1 MDLDDECD
9 QLEAAFDRARHQ
21 ALDFIKDHNAML
33 PTECPR
39 CREESH
45 IPGLRCANC
54 GYRHETAWAILR
66 DTEYGYE
73 VVSLTDR
80 QCILSA
86 FPVD

>member
-9 QLEAAFDRARHQ
+9 QLEAAFDRARHL
-21 ALDFIKDHNAML
+21 ALDFIKDHNAIL

-66 DTEYGYE
+66 DTEWGYE
-73 VVSLTDR
+73 VIPINDR
-80 QCILSA
+80 TAVLKA
-86 FPVD
+86 FNIE

>member
-66 DTEYGYE
+66 DTEWGYE
-73 VVSLTDR
+73 VIPINDR
-80 QCILSA
+80 TALLKTFNIE
-86 FPVD
+86 